1 MKLSSFEA
9 IVQALNDAQVRFI
22 VVGGLAV
29 NAHGYIRVTND
40 VGIVIRLERA
50 NVVAAF
56 SALASSGYYPAVP
69 VTPEQFADPALRQQ
83 WREEKEMLVLKFW
96 SDQHR
101 ETPLDVFVYEP
112 FDFDL
117 EYERA
122 LQGGGPG
129 DPPARFVSIPAL
141 IAMKT
146 AAGRDT
152 DLIDIARLR
161 QIDDLRKS

>member
-1 MKLSSFEA
+1 M
-9 IVQALNDAQVRFI
+9 IVQALNAANVRFI

-40 VGIVIRLERA
+40 VDIVVRLERA
-50 NVVAAF
+50 DVVAAF
-56 SALASSGYYPAVP
+56 NSLARIGYFPAVP
-69 VTPEQFADPALRQQ
+69 VTGEQFADPALRQQ
-83 WREEKEMLVLKFW
+83 WREEKGMLVLKFW

-122 LQGGGPG
+122 LRGS
-129 DPPARFVSIPAL
+129 DPRDPQARFASIAAL

-152 DLIDIARLR
+152 DMIDIARLR
-161 QIDDLRKS
+161 QIDDLQNR